1 MQVRSIV
8 ERLLEVL
15 TTPSETVQ
23 RAVSGCLPPLMGGLA
38 ADAEYVAALVQR
50 LLGML
55 SADRYGDRCAALAA
69 RSEPESLVLHA
80 VGVVVSKLHET
91 IST

>member
-1 MQVRSIV
+1 MTQVRSIV

-55 SADRYGDRCAALAA
+55 SADRYGDRCAAMAA
-69 RSEPESLVLHA
+69 LSESMQIKYCSASHCLKRSCLR
-80 VGVVVSKLHET
+80 
-91 IST
+91 

>member
-1 MQVRSIV
+1 M
-8 ERLLEVL
+8 
-15 TTPSETVQ
+15 Q

-55 SADRYGDRCAALAA
+55 SADRYGDRCDAQLLLALKAVSCTA
-69 RSEPESLVLHA
+69 LHVVASQLPDISDRSGGCQTSESIPSSA
-80 VGVVVSKLHET
+80 
-91 IST
+91 